1 MENWMETV
9 ARLLQISVESLHK
22 FTQDILDQMEAIVM
36 LYDLTDYDSTR
47 EAYDELDKLWKKG
60 TLQNDM
66 REITKVIGYSYDFL
80 CSLDEQ
86 TQLQLMFTYALDNSN
101 LPEMYDIVDTAVVNK
116 KLAII
121 ANLLDKPLEE
131 LTKLPERTQ
140 KNLSGVYNLI
150 HDEVDRDKLVE
161 ELKYVIEFGHWR

>member
-9 ARLLQISVESLHK
+9 ARLLQISVESLQK
-22 FTQDILDQMEAIVM
+22 FTQNILDQMEAIVM

-86 TQLQLMFTYALDNSN
+86 TQLQLMYVYTLDNRN

-121 ANLLDKPLEE
+121 ANLLDKPLDE

>member
-9 ARLLQISVESLHK
+9 ARLLQISVESLQK

-86 TQLQLMFTYALDNSN
+86 TQLQLMYVYTLDNRN

-121 ANLLDKPLEE
+121 ANLLDKPLDE

-150 HDEVDRDKLVE
+150 HDEVDQDKLVE
-161 ELKYVIEFGHWR
+161 ELNYVIEFGHWR

>member
-9 ARLLQISVESLHK
+9 ARLLQVSVESLQE
-22 FTQDILDQMEAIVM
+22 FTQDTLDQMEAIVM
-36 LYDLTDYDSTR
+36 LYDLTNYDSAR
-47 EAYDELDKLWKKG
+47 EAYDELDKLWQKEVRQK
-60 TLQNDM
+60 DM
-66 REITKVIGYSYDFL
+66 REITKVIGYSYEFL

-86 TQLQLMFTYALDNSN
+86 TQLQLMYTYALDKSN

-116 KLAII
+116 KIAII
-121 ANLLDKPLEE
+121 ANLLDKPLDE
-131 LTKLPERTQ
+131 LMKLPERTR

-161 ELKYVIEFGHWR
+161 ELTYVIEHGHWR